1 MSGAYVY
8 VRRSLG
14 AVEIRVWNKTSWFLK
29 GHTPDGFTSL
39 CTVRPLDCRYR
50 FFRFTT
56 RPGTS
61 ELEYHVHTARAS
73 DPPPTVSVKLFAYFI
88 AMDGATCILFM
99 PILSH

>member
-39 CTVRPLDCRYR
+39 CTVRPLDCRY

-56 RPGTS
+56 PPGDVGAIMYTPL
-61 ELEYHVHTARAS
+61 ELRTHHPRSLLNYLHTLLQW
-73 DPPPTVSVKLFAYFI
+73 T
-88 AMDGATCILFM
+88 ATCILFM